1 MASRKDFEKLAE
13 EAMNKASQ
21 ALELSVDE
29 RLKFI
34 STVDEYFRISKGMP
48 EAENDAF
55 YQMLKKKVNE
65 F

>member
-1 MASRKDFEKLAE
+1 MASREDFEKLAE

-34 STVDEYFRISKGMP
+34 STVDEYFRISKGML